1 VILLQAAVSGALVGG
16 LFALMAVGLTLGW
29 GMLKVINLAHF
40 GMVLLSGYLTYELAT
55 SLRIDPLL
63 TVLVTAP
70 VMFLLGAALQWGF
83 QVRRVSEFNTLL
95 ISFGLLIVIVQLI
108 TNQWSADFRRLDP
121 ATNPYATGSVALG
134 PLVLPTPTLLA
145 FLAALLVVGI
155 GQRVLTRTYPGRAL
169 RAFAQDRPIAAA
181 FGIDHDRLG
190 IVLAGVAG
198 ATAALAGMLVAI
210 DRTLTPNE
218 AFEWIGIVFAIVI
231 VGGVGDIVGALLA
244 GMAVMAV
251 AGLVSLWSPVATPLV
266 VFSAIVV
273 ALLFRP
279 QGLFA
284 RRGR

>member
-1 VILLQAAVSGALVGG
+1 
-16 LFALMAVGLTLGW
+16 M
-29 GMLKVINLAHF
+29 
-40 GMVLLSGYLTYELAT
+40 
-55 SLRIDPLL
+55 
-63 TVLVTAP
+63 LVT
-70 VMFLLGAALQWGF
+70 
-83 QVRRVSEFNTLL
+83 
-95 ISFGLLIVIVQLI
+95 
-108 TNQWSADFRRLDP
+108 
-121 ATNPYATGSVALG
+121 
-134 PLVLPTPTLLA
+134 
-145 FLAALLVVGI
+145 
-155 GQRVLTRTYPGRAL
+155 
-169 RAFAQDRPIAAA
+169 
-181 FGIDHDRLG
+181 
-190 IVLAGVAG
+190 
-198 ATAALAGMLVAI
+198 I

>member
-1 VILLQAAVSGALVGG
+1 MILLQAAVSGALVGG

-63 TVLVTAP
+63 TLLVTAP

-121 ATNPYATGSVALG
+121 TINPYATGSVALG

-155 GQRVLTRTYPGRAL
+155 GQRVLSRTYPGRAL

-284 RRGR
+284 RRSR